1 VFAMVVQVIEGGN
14 AVDNRSRAEEP
25 YDLLETIVSRLRR
38 LKVRD
43 ALDQEQ
49 GRKDWSAANG
59 LSLHARSANAVAGS
73 CD

>member
-1 VFAMVVQVIEGGN
+1 MVVQVIEGGN

-43 ALDQEQ
+43 A
-49 GRKDWSAANG
+49 NG